1 MLKLLPRRIFAALAL
16 SLALVAPAAAS
27 AVQTARPALW
37 EVSDPD
43 TTIFLF
49 GTIHLLPQ
57 NYQWRTAKFDQALA
71 GSQELVV
78 ETIVD
83 NKNPQKLM
91 AAMASLA
98 FNTPNLLPLA
108 DRVPP
113 AKRAVLAAAI
123 KKSGF
128 PPQALD
134 RMETWAAAITLLGD
148 QFKNM
153 GLKGDQGVEAV
164 LRNTFISQ
172 GKPIGELESNVEQ
185 LGFFDTLPERAQRQL
200 LEGAIDN
207 PESLS

>member
-1 MLKLLPRRIFAALAL
+1 
-16 SLALVAPAAAS
+16 
-27 AVQTARPALW
+27 TARPALW

-49 GTIHLLPQ
+49 GTIHLLPEK
-57 NYQWRTAKFDQALA
+57 YQWRTAKFDSALA

-98 FNTPNLLPLA
+98 FNTPNLVPLA

-113 AKRAVLAAAI
+113 AKRVVLAAAI

-148 QFKNM
+148 QFKDM

-164 LRNTFISQ
+164 LRNAFIS
-172 GKPIGELESNVEQ
+172 
-185 LGFFDTLPERAQRQL
+185 
-200 LEGAIDN
+200 
-207 PESLS
+207 